1 MKIRKPLIAGAAV
14 GLAAVMATA
23 CSSSSSSSSAPA
35 AAPSSAAASGSAAS
49 GAAGS
54 AASGLGP
61 QAAALQDL
69 YNKAVA
75 SGQTSVVIYGPAAGS
90 DQKLYAAFQK
100 DFPKITVSGVP
111 VVGPPMDAKLSAEVS
126 SGKHVGD
133 IAYTGSTD
141 MLIWSQKGWFTKYT
155 PVTVTDPATLN
166 DDSVSP
172 NKDFYGVTTS
182 VSGMVTNTN
191 SNLPVPQ
198 NWSDLTNPVYK
209 DKIAMLDPT
218 GIGQMADIFAHLSL
232 VPADAKV
239 EPGLKANN
247 AQVFPATSLTGP
259 LTAVA
264 QGAKGVA
271 LAQGYNFYLQ
281 AKASGAPVTFTLLKA
296 DNYDVNLYQGI
307 VKGAPHELAAELYE
321 SWMFTPDAAAAIAA
335 DGGYSTV
342 KGAVAP
348 QGLPPLSSIPLQPTI
363 PLDQIV
369 KADNAAITS
378 AKQYWGG

>member
-1 MKIRKPLIAGAAV
+1 MRRPLITGATL
-14 GLAAVMATA
+14 GLAAVMAAA

-35 AAPSSAAASGSAAS
+35 TAPSAPASGSAAS
-49 GAAGS
+49 SGSGS
-54 AASGLGP
+54 AAAGLGP

-75 SGQTSVVIYGPAAGS
+75 AGQTSVVIYGPAAGS

-100 DFPKITVSGVP
+100 DFPKITPSGVP

-141 MLIWSQKGWFTKYT
+141 MLIWAQKGWFTPYT
-155 PVTVTDPATLN
+155 PATVTDPSSLI
-166 DDSVSP
+166 DDAVGP
-172 NKDFYGVTTS
+172 NNDFYGVTTS
-182 VSGMVTNTN
+182 VSGMVTNSN

-198 NWSDLTNPVYK
+198 NWSDLTSSVYK

-218 GIGQMADIFAHLSL
+218 AIGQMADILAHLSL
-232 VPADAKV
+232 IPADAKV
-239 EPGLKANN
+239 ESGLKANN
-247 AQVFPATSLTGP
+247 AQVFPSSSLTGP

-271 LAQGYNFYLQ
+271 LAQGYNFYLG

-296 DNYDVNLYQGI
+296 DNYYTTLYQGI
-307 VKGAPHELAAELYE
+307 VKGAPHQLAAELYE
-321 SWMFTPDAAAAIAA
+321 SWLLTPDGAAAIAGE
-335 DGGYSTV
+335 GGYSTV
-342 KGAVAP
+342 KGSVAP
-348 QGLPPLSSIPLQPTI
+348 QGLPALSSIPLQPTI

-369 KADNAAITS
+369 KADNNAITS

>member
-1 MKIRKPLIAGAAV
+1 MKIRRPLIAGATI

-23 CSSSSSSSSAPA
+23 CSSSSSSSSAP
-35 AAPSSAAASGSAAS
+35 SVAASGSAAASS
-49 GAAGS
+49 GGSGS

-75 SGQTSVVIYGPAAGS
+75 AGQTSVVIYGPAAGS

-126 SGKHVGD
+126 SGKHIGD

-141 MLIWSQKGWFTKYT
+141 MLIWSQKGWFTQYT
-155 PVTVTDPATLN
+155 PVTVTDPSTLT
-166 DDSVSP
+166 DGSVSP

-218 GIGQMADIFAHLSL
+218 GIGQMADIFAHLAL
-232 VPADAKV
+232 VPADSKV
-239 EPGLKANN
+239 ESGLKANN
-247 AQVFPATSLTGP
+247 AQIFPATSLTGP

-271 LAQGYNFYLQ
+271 LAQGYNFYVQ

-296 DNYDVNLYQGI
+296 DNYYTTLYQGI

-321 SWMFTPDAAAAIAA
+321 SWMFTPGAAAAIAA
-335 DGGYSTV
+335 EGGYSTV

-348 QGLPPLSSIPLQPTI
+348 QGLPAFSSIPLQPTI

-369 KADNAAITS
+369 KADNDAIAS